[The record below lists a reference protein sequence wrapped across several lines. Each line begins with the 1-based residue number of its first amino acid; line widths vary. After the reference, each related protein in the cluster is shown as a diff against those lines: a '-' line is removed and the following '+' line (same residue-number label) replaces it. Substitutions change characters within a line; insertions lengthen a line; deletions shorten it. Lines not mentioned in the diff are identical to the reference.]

1 MTNESSQYAESAQ
14 DKTSVAWPPFA
25 QKLATVLATLNE
37 DQFLVILAKRSNRFV
52 QFAGQGASGVRA
64 ESVSNQ
70 YLPRSEQLDAQQI
83 ARLKELGWQTP
94 TGTAESST
102 PERDPDGS
110 PNYFVEFASPVPF
123 AALADLAV
131 RTLVD
136 VLRVPYPGFLEYEAF
151 DADQNSIIHPEL
163 GLKRATRTTPKDKRV
178 DVANRLLATVKE
190 ATNIADLEFD
200 EDGDIQVRYGSMAAF
215 IRLVGD
221 PPNVRIRSPLLI
233 GVESTTALLSRLN
246 ELNAALDHMHFYT
259 HRGSI
264 GAATGVPAAPYVADH
279 VVRTLNEFCQICDG
293 IDELLR
299 AEFGGETLYVEV
311 MPSALKH

>member
-163 GLKRATRTTPKDKRV
+163 GLKRATRTTPTDKLA
-178 DVANRLLATVKE
+178 DVADRLLATIKE
-190 ATNIADLEFD
+190 ATGIADLAFD
-200 EDGDIQVRYGSMAAF
+200 DDGDIQVRYGSMAAF
-215 IRLVGD
+215 IRPVGD
-221 PPNVRIRSPLLI
+221 PPYVRIRSLLLI
-233 GVESTTALLSRLN
+233 
-246 ELNAALDHMHFYT
+246 DHYCP
-259 HRGSI
+259 
-264 GAATGVPAAPYVADH
+264 V
-279 VVRTLNEFCQICDG
+279 
-293 IDELLR
+293 
-299 AEFGGETLYVEV
+299 
-311 MPSALKH
+311 K